1 MVVFF
6 IVMLVFRGGTKTFSQ
21 RCVWTFCS
29 HLNFHHEKDI
39 DSKEF
44 WGTELG
50 QMFFLW
56 RIRIISIGWYWHFS
70 LDICKDVTMMF
81 LPSLPWLFLRWFP
94 FETPGNMTWNLG
106 SHTHTHTIA
115 TCEKHLADR
124 SSFLFLNPNGSQFYL
139 MRTCYVLLWTNKC
152 IE

>member
-106 SHTHTHTIA
+106 SHTHTHNRHMWKTSCRSVKFFVFESEWIPV
-115 TCEKHLADR
+115 LPDAD
-124 SSFLFLNPNGSQFYL
+124 
-139 MRTCYVLLWTNKC
+139 VLRIVMNK
-152 IE
+152 

>member
-81 LPSLPWLFLRWFP
+81 PPSLPWLFLRWFP

-106 SHTHTHTIA
+106 SHTHTQSPHVKNILQIGQVF
-115 TCEKHLADR
+115 CFWIRMDP
-124 SSFLFLNPNGSQFYL
+124 SSTWCGRVTY
-139 MRTCYVLLWTNKC
+139 CYEQINV
-152 IE
+152 